1 MEINL
6 TVMRKMVGVLEGEE
20 EQVDQDVKE
29 AAEILDIT
37 FSHNKTSFFSGQQK
51 KGPSTRD
58 SVKEITIHD
67 SAAHLSTA
75 KEQTVMK
82 MEVKLEALESEPS
95 LLDIG
100 DVSSDSTE
108 SSDSSDEDDS
118 QETFMKNVTSINRNE
133 RRGRPKK
140 ERIIEVGQ
148 FHCSEC
154 KKNFKGPTNLKK
166 HMLIYHKLSIFCDM
180 CAQKFLS
187 VSNYTEHLRESHPSF
202 QCSVCGVYKSTN
214 EKLQNHIEVEHLEDV
229 PCPQC
234 GILFKTRDLLTMHI
248 KRMHSLNAMINCIQC
263 NFKCKTPEE
272 MKSHFTRRHTNDSR
286 DTCQYCGEVFK
297 ELKKHLK
304 RTGCGG
310 ENGKPDKVQ
319 CPSCPKK
326 LSNKPA
332 LDQHVKKIHKGVK
345 DRICSQCSY
354 ATYSAF
360 NLKLHFSKVHIGQKD
375 LEKESCPHCD
385 KVTTNL
391 KYHIEIKHSETISL
405 KEKSP
410 IAAV

>member
-1 MEINL
+1 M
-6 TVMRKMVGVLEGEE
+6 
-20 EQVDQDVKE
+20 DQDVKE
-29 AAEILDIT
+29 AAELLDIT
-37 FSHNKTSFFSGQQK
+37 FPNNKTNLFSGLK
-51 KGPSTRD
+51 KGSSTGD
-58 SVKEITIHD
+58 SVEEITVLD
-67 SAAHLSTA
+67 SAAHPSTV
-75 KEQTVMK
+75 KGQTAMK
-82 MEVKLEALESEPS
+82 MDVKLEALESEQR
-95 LLDIG
+95 LLDIEG
-100 DVSSDSTE
+100 VSSDSTE
-108 SSDSSDEDDS
+108 SSDSSDEDDDT
-118 QETFMKNVTSINRNE
+118 QENFMENVRLFNRKE

-154 KKNFKGPTNLKK
+154 RKNFQGPINLKK
-166 HMLIYHKLSIFCDM
+166 NMLRCHKLPIPCDM
-180 CAQKFLS
+180 CDHKLFS
-187 VSNYTEHLRESHPSF
+187 VSNYTQHLRETHPSF

-214 EKLQNHIEVEHLEDV
+214 EKLQKHIEVEHLEDV

-234 GILFKTRDLLTMHI
+234 GIQFKTQDLLTIHI
-248 KRMHSLNAMINCIQC
+248 KRMHSSNAMINCIQC
-263 NFKCKTPEE
+263 SYKCKTPEE
-272 MKSHFTRRHTNDSR
+272 MNSHFTRRHTKDSR

-310 ENGKPDKVQ
+310 ENVKPDKVK
-319 CPSCPKK
+319 CPSCPKE

-332 LDQHVKKIHKGVK
+332 LDQHEKKIHKGVR

-354 ATYSAF
+354 ATYSTF

-391 KYHIEIKHSETISL
+391 KYHIEIKHSETIS
-405 KEKSP
+405 S
-410 IAAV
+410 